1 MSATIRGT
9 FAIVNVKT
17 GKLWRNEVYSS
28 YIDADEKLSIL
39 DLQLPKLSELYDV
52 FELSPQGWEIAD
64 HYSRDSDI
72 CRILGTNYGKERLA
86 IA

>member
-1 MSATIRGT
+1 MKSGI

-17 GKLWRNEVYSS
+17 GKLWRNMIYPS
-28 YIDADEKLSIL
+28 YVIADDALTNL
-39 DLQLPKLSELYDV
+39 DLEIPRIAPLYDV
-52 FELSPQGWEIAD
+52 FELSPNGWEIAD

-72 CRILGTNYGKERLA
+72 CRILGTDYGRECLA